1 MKIVAVISVV
11 LWTLSSSQN
20 AEVQFPSQHR
30 LMEKSNIDK
39 IRGIKRF
46 AKAPAEHHHEVIFA
60 VKHQNLDW
68 LETKLNEV
76 SSPDSPD
83 YGKHMTKD
91 EIAAMVTSPES
102 TETVRQYLVT
112 HGFNIRRETRY
123 GEFIFVGGKILQFE
137 KLFATEFHQYKVYNY
152 MKDTEDVIIRAEHYS
167 LPQELADHV
176 EAAFKTV
183 QFPAPIIHGRP
194 ETPQAASPPTSNSKK
209 NKKSSLRTQ
218 DDRISSDV
226 QGLNG
231 MVYPKFL
238 NAYYCIPS
246 NTGSSMTTQGVYE
259 SLNQTLSPADL
270 TAFQNAFNIDNQAIA
285 GAIHNHVD
293 DKTCIKN
300 SDLCTEANLD
310 VQYQMAIAQQVPTYY
325 YYWGDDDPWVT
336 WITEVSDL
344 ADPSDVYSISYSSYE
359 DAFANSELDA
369 WEIQAQML
377 GLRGTT
383 LVAAVSCC
391 CCSLLILRLHKFIRF
406 HSFRVVTMEFLDI
419 FFVIS
424 GTEDVGKY

>member
-20 AEVQFPSQHR
+20 AEVQFPTTHR
-30 LMEKSNIDK
+30 LMEKSNMDK

-46 AKAPAEHHHEVIFA
+46 AKAPADHHHEVIFA

-76 SSPDSPD
+76 SYPDSPY
-83 YGKHMTKD
+83 YGQHMTKN
-91 EIAAMVTSPES
+91 EIAAMVTSPDS
-102 TETVRQYLVT
+102 TETVRQYLVAQ
-112 HGFNIRRETRY
+112 GFKIRRETRY
-123 GEFIFVGGKILQFE
+123 GEFLFVVGKILQLE
-137 KLFATEFHQYKVYNY
+137 KLFATEFHQYKVYNH
-152 MKDTEDVIIRAEHYS
+152 MTDTEDVVIRAEHYS
-167 LPQELADHV
+167 LPLELAAHV
-176 EAAFKTV
+176 EATFKTV

-194 ETPQAASPPTSNSKK
+194 ETPQAASPPTSKSKK
-209 NKKSSLRTQ
+209 NKKSNLRTQ
-218 DDRISSDV
+218 DTRISPNV
-226 QGLNG
+226 IEGLNG
-231 MVYPKFL
+231 VVYPEFL

-246 NTGSSMTTQGVYE
+246 NAGSSLTTQGVYE

-270 TAFQNAFNIDNQAIA
+270 TTFQDFFSIEKQPIA

-293 DKTCIKN
+293 DETCIEEPDK
-300 SDLCTEANLD
+300 CTEANLD

-344 ADPSDVYSISYSSYE
+344 SDPSDVYSISYSSYE
-359 DAFANSELDA
+359 EAFADSELDA

-377 GLRGTT
+377 SLRGTT

-391 CCSLLILRLHKFIRF
+391 F
-406 HSFRVVTMEFLDI
+406 
-419 FFVIS
+419 
-424 GTEDVGKY
+424 